1 MPETNT
7 QISYISSLQLAG
19 LTPEQAEIY
28 QVLLK
33 NGPLPAGKIHQKTPY
48 KRGLVYKLL
57 DSMVESGVVIKRT
70 DLAKIAIFEPAH
82 PLRLKELAE
91 TKEKEAKQ
99 AQSALTGIIDQM
111 TSEFNLVSGKPGVQ
125 FFEGLEG
132 VKKVLANSLS
142 SRSEI
147 YTYADIEAIVKY
159 IDKINQEY
167 VERRERL
174 KIKKKALILDTPFAR
189 KYLDDYHRDIT
200 DIKLIQY
207 RANPFQT
214 VMQIYDNKVS
224 YITLNPDNM
233 IGVIIEDPHIYST
246 HKYLFEYMWNT
257 AVLYENLKSNPTTP
271 QLSIPEQPQ

>member
-82 PLRLKELAE
+82 PLKLKELAE

-99 AQSALTGIIDQM
+99 SQSALTGIIDQM
-111 TSEFNLVSGKPGVQ
+111 TSEYNLVSGKPGVQ
-125 FFEGLEG
+125 FFEGIEG
-132 VKKVLANSLS
+132 IQKAYEQILLNARQIKIFASNIDRNNPELNKLIEEQTKKQKRLGITTKAIGSLS
-142 SRSEI
+142 DNLLSKQEVQNLQELNIELRRLPNFELPSQIIIFKDRVAISALTPELVTTIIQNSAISQTLELLFDTFWSIASKDSSLSPQSLSE
-147 YTYADIEAIVKY
+147 T
-159 IDKINQEY
+159 Q
-167 VERRERL
+167 
-174 KIKKKALILDTPFAR
+174 
-189 KYLDDYHRDIT
+189 
-200 DIKLIQY
+200 
-207 RANPFQT
+207 
-214 VMQIYDNKVS
+214 S
-224 YITLNPDNM
+224 PD
-233 IGVIIEDPHIYST
+233 
-246 HKYLFEYMWNT
+246 L
-257 AVLYENLKSNPTTP
+257 
-271 QLSIPEQPQ
+271 

>member
-82 PLRLKELAE
+82 PLKLKELAE

-111 TSEFNLVSGKPGVQ
+111 TSEYNLVSGKPGVQ
-125 FFEGLEG
+125 FFEGIEG
-132 VKKVLANSLS
+132 VKKVAIDTLTSKTEILQYLDVETLEQSLPTES
-142 SRSEI
+142 DY
-147 YTYADIEAIVKY
+147 YTNKRIS
-159 IDKINQEY
+159 
-167 VERRERL
+167 L
-174 KIKKKALILDTPFAR
+174 KIKKRLLIRSSQFAQN
-189 KYLDDYHRDIT
+189 L
-200 DIKLIQY
+200 KLIDDD
-207 RANPFQT
+207 F
-214 VMQIYDNKVS
+214 
-224 YITLNPDNM
+224 
-233 IGVIIEDPHIYST
+233 ST
-246 HKYLFEYMWNT
+246 HKYFNTEKQLSAVIYIYDDKFAMVTLDKDRLMGVIITNPIIAQTEKELFEALWN
-257 AVLYENLKSNPTTP
+257 KSDNK
-271 QLSIPEQPQ
+271 I

>member
-82 PLRLKELAE
+82 PLKLKELAE

-111 TSEFNLVSGKPGVQ
+111 TSEYNLVSGKPGVQ
-125 FFEGLEG
+125 FFEGIEG
-132 VKKVLANSLS
+132 IQKAYEQILLNARQIKIFASNIDRNNPELNKLIEEQTKKQKRLGITTKAIGSLS
-142 SRSEI
+142 DNLLSKQEVQNLQELNIELRRLPNFELPSQIIIFKDRVAISALTPELVTTIIQNSAISQTLELLFDTFWSIASKDSSLSPQSLSE
-147 YTYADIEAIVKY
+147 T
-159 IDKINQEY
+159 Q
-167 VERRERL
+167 
-174 KIKKKALILDTPFAR
+174 
-189 KYLDDYHRDIT
+189 
-200 DIKLIQY
+200 
-207 RANPFQT
+207 
-214 VMQIYDNKVS
+214 S
-224 YITLNPDNM
+224 PD
-233 IGVIIEDPHIYST
+233 
-246 HKYLFEYMWNT
+246 L
-257 AVLYENLKSNPTTP
+257 
-271 QLSIPEQPQ
+271 

>member
-57 DSMVESGVVIKRT
+57 DSMVGSGVVIKRT

-82 PLRLKELAE
+82 PLKLKELAE

-111 TSEFNLVSGKPGVQ
+111 TSEYNLVSGKPGVQ
-125 FFEGLEG
+125 FFEGIEG
-132 VKKVLANSLS
+132 IQKAYEQILLNARQIKIFASNIDRNNPQLNVLIEEQTKKQKRLGITTKAIGSLS
-142 SRSEI
+142 DNLLSKQEVQNLQELNIELRRLPNFELPSQIIIFKDRVAISALTPELVTTIIQNSAISQTLELLFDTFWSIASKDSSLSPQSLSE
-147 YTYADIEAIVKY
+147 T
-159 IDKINQEY
+159 Q
-167 VERRERL
+167 
-174 KIKKKALILDTPFAR
+174 
-189 KYLDDYHRDIT
+189 
-200 DIKLIQY
+200 
-207 RANPFQT
+207 
-214 VMQIYDNKVS
+214 S
-224 YITLNPDNM
+224 PD
-233 IGVIIEDPHIYST
+233 
-246 HKYLFEYMWNT
+246 L
-257 AVLYENLKSNPTTP
+257 
-271 QLSIPEQPQ
+271 